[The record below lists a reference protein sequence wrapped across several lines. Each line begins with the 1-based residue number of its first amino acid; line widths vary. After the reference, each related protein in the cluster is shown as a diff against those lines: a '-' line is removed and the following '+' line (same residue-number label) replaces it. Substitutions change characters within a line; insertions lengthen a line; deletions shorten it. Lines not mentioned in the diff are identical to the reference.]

1 VRDFRS
7 GAREFFVTGKPGPK
21 SAPAKDAARPRIL
34 ELRAAGHSIDEIAA
48 ALAAEGTPLNRTGIA
63 EVIAA
68 EGLPRLWRRPDAER
82 GGPAREFQARAE
94 ALDFTSL
101 PERAETRLAGLFLVI
116 PDLIALGIADL
127 VAAAQYPSTP
137 RIPALPYLLSL
148 LALKLTSTRRVSH
161 VYDIAA
167 DPGAAL
173 LAGLTAVPKA
183 TALTTYSHRLE
194 HRKQAAFLAALDK
207 AALAAGLADGEALN
221 LDFHAVMHWGQDPVL
236 EKHYVPRRSQRTRS
250 VLTFFAEDAGTH
262 TLLYANADLAKASQN
277 REVIA
282 FADHWHQVT
291 GHDPA
296 LLIFDSKLT
305 TQAVLAELDDRK
317 IGFITLRA
325 RHPGVTKALAALPAS
340 AWTSMT
346 LGRAGNKTRR
356 VQVHDDPAATLPA
369 YPRPIRQLAVAGL
382 GHDQPTLLITN
393 RPALP
398 ARQVIHAY
406 AQRMNIEQRLA
417 EAIQSFGLDALA
429 GAVPLNV
436 DLDVALS
443 VLAHTVCAAL
453 RKRLPGYGSATPH
466 TLQRRFLNTGGTIEN
481 HHGQTTIRINR
492 RTYSP
497 VLHQA
502 TPPGTITVPW
512 WGGRT
517 LRYQYD

>member
-1 VRDFRS
+1 MRDFRA
-7 GAREFFVTGKPGPK
+7 GAREFFTAGKPGPK
-21 SAPAKDAARPRIL
+21 TAPAKDAARPRIL

-63 EVIAA
+63 ELIAD

-82 GGPAREFQARAE
+82 GGPAREIQARAE
-94 ALDFTSL
+94 TLDFAAL
-101 PERAETRLAGLFLVI
+101 PERAETRLAGLLLAI
-116 PDLIALGIADL
+116 PDLIALGVPDM
-127 VAAAQYPSTP
+127 VTAAGYPSTP
-137 RIPALPYLLSL
+137 RIPALSYVLSL

-173 LAGLTAVPKA
+173 FAGLTALPKA
-183 TALTTYSHRLE
+183 TALTTYSYRLE
-194 HRKQAAFLAALDK
+194 HRKQAVLLAALDK

-262 TLLYANADLAKASQN
+262 TLLYANADLSKASQN

-282 FADHWHQVT
+282 FADHWKAAT
-291 GHDPA
+291 GRDPA

-305 TQAVLAELDDRK
+305 TQAVLAELDDRG

-325 RHPGVTKALAALPAS
+325 RHPGVTAALDTLPPV
-340 AWTSMT
+340 AWTTMT
-346 LGRAGNKTRR
+346 LGRAGNTTRR
-356 VQVHDDPAATLPA
+356 VRVHDDHAAQLSA
-369 YPRPIRQLAVAGL
+369 YPRPIRQLAVTGL
-382 GHDQPTLLITN
+382 GHDQPTLLLTN

-398 ARQVIHAY
+398 ARHVIQSY
-406 AQRMNIEQRLA
+406 AKRMNIEQRLA
-417 EAIQSFGLDALA
+417 EAISSFGLDALA
-429 GAVPLNV
+429 GSVPLNV
-436 DLDVALS
+436 DLDVVLS

-453 RKRLPGYGSATPH
+453 RRRIPGYHAATPD
-466 TLQRRFLNTGGTIEN
+466 TLQRRFLNTGGIIEH
-481 HHGQTTIRINR
+481 HHGQITIRLSR

-497 VLHQA
+497 VLRQA
-502 TPPGTITVPW
+502 SLPETITVPW
-512 WGGRT
+512 WDGQT